1 MRPIIKLFT
10 ILLLIGSGIAAAALV
25 NVTKANYIVKKVYRD
40 RNAVGVDLVQNGADE
55 VRTEVRIQKDTKC
68 YWVGKQKDTPMS
80 VATFMQNMHTG
91 TRIRVTGGR
100 DWDGKIN
107 AYEVWAQR

>member
-1 MRPIIKLFT
+1 MRPIFKLFT
-10 ILLLIGSGIAAAALV
+10 ILLLIGSGLASAALV

-40 RNAVGVDLVQNGADE
+40 RNAVGVDLVQNGAKE
-55 VRTEVRIQKDTKC
+55 VRTEVRIEEDTKC
-68 YWVGKQKDTPMS
+68 YWVGNRKDTPLS
-80 VATFMQNMHTG
+80 RQAFMNKMAPG

-107 AYEVWAQR
+107 ASEVWAQY

>member
-1 MRPIIKLFT
+1 MRGIMKLFA
-10 ILLLIGSGIAAAALV
+10 ILLLIGSGIASAAFI

-55 VRTEVRIQKDTKC
+55 VRTEVRIQDDTKC
-68 YWVGKQKDTPMS
+68 YWVGRNKDKPMS
-80 VATFMQNMHTG
+80 VQSFMNNMHKG
-91 TRIRVTGGR
+91 TRICVTGGR

-107 AYEVWAQR
+107 AYEVWAQ

>member
-1 MRPIIKLFT
+1 MRPIWKLFT
-10 ILLLIGSGIAAAALV
+10 ILLLIGSGLASAALV
-25 NVTKANYIVKKVYRD
+25 NVTKANYIVKKVYLD

-55 VRTEVRIQKDTKC
+55 ERTEVRIEKDTKC
-68 YWVGKQKDTPMS
+68 YWVGKQKDTPLTRQ
-80 VATFMQNMHTG
+80 AFMGKMAPG

-107 AYEVWAQR
+107 AKEVWGQ

>member
-1 MRPIIKLFT
+1 MRPILKLFT
-10 ILLLIGSGIAAAALV
+10 ILLLIGSGLAAAALV
-25 NVTKANYIVKKVYRD
+25 NVTKANYIVKNVYLD

-55 VRTEVRIQKDTKC
+55 ERTEVRIQKDTKC
-68 YWVGKQKDTPMS
+68 YWVGNPKDTPMS
-80 VATFMQNMHTG
+80 VATFMKNVHKG

-107 AYEVWAQR
+107 ASEVWAQR